1 MFSWQTT
8 PSQLVVLPKN
18 GARHLSTASWLHGTT
33 VYRKDVASEN
43 PKSNDRLAAL
53 LFAST
58 GRAVSAPDY
67 VGLGSGEGFHP
78 YGDPRATV
86 AASVDG
92 LRAART
98 LAHRNGRELKRKVQV
113 SGFSQGGPATMLV
126 GRALQ
131 QKGADRYFRLGA
143 LAPVSGP
150 YTSQPSRPPQPTT
163 RSPNPVSTSPAS
175 SPPGTPRRRR
185 GSGRTCSPRTS

>member
-8 PSQLVVLPKN
+8 PSQLVALPKN

-78 YGDPRATV
+78 YGD
-86 AASVDG
+86 
-92 LRAART
+92 L
-98 LAHRNGRELKRKVQV
+98 
-113 SGFSQGGPATMLV
+113 GP
-126 GRALQ
+126 
-131 QKGADRYFRLGA
+131 
-143 LAPVSGP
+143 
-150 YTSQPSRPPQPTT
+150 PSRPRWTACAQPGP
-163 RSPNPVSTSPAS
+163 SPT
-175 SPPGTPRRRR
+175 GTA
-185 GSGRTCSPRTS
+185 GS